1 MGGWDGRRSERKQA
15 LNRQGL
21 SHCKDFGFHFT
32 SKRPEPEQ
40 VGSSEFSS
48 IEHNLRRGSWN
59 PLPSPL
65 TLIWVFLSLS
75 SPQGPAHAWL
85 WVQVEEALLPGPMAG
100 AGWEGGSLGPSA
112 AMREELGWVREG
124 PGVCWVPDRRA
135 EAGEHVGCL
144 PPLPV

>member
-21 SHCKDFGFHFT
+21 SHYGALGFI
-32 SKRPEPEQ
+32 SPRRDLSLSRWE
-40 VGSSEFSS
+40 VVSSVP

-85 WVQVEEALLPGPMAG
+85 WVQVERVLFRAHGWSRVGRRESWSISCHEGGARMGQGGPWGVLG
-100 AGWEGGSLGPSA
+100 AGQEG
-112 AMREELGWVREG
+112 
-124 PGVCWVPDRRA
+124 
-135 EAGEHVGCL
+135 
-144 PPLPV
+144 